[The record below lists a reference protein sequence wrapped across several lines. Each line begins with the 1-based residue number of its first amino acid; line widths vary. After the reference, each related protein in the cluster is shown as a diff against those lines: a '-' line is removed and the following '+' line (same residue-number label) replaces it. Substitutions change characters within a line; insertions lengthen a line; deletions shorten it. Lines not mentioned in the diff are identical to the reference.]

1 MLVLLISTGFLS
13 LYYVF
18 HINVLCQSAFPN
30 TLKLQLLLILSS
42 FCPLSQVHYFPEAFH
57 YLTIH
62 TYIHTHTHTHTLF
75 IVVTKC
81 TFVCPT
87 YSEAK

>member
-1 MLVLLISTGFLS
+1 MLFLLISTGFLS

-30 TLKLQLLLILSS
+30 TLKLQLLLILAS

-62 TYIHTHTHTHTLF
+62 THTHTHTHTLF

-81 TFVCPT
+81 TFVCPR

>member
-1 MLVLLISTGFLS
+1 MLFLLISTGFLS

-30 TLKLQLLLILSS
+30 TLKLQLLLILAS
-42 FCPLSQVHYFPEAFH
+42 FCPLSQVHYFPEASH
-57 YLTIH
+57 YLTI
-62 TYIHTHTHTHTLF
+62 HTHTHTLF
-75 IVVTKC
+75 IVTKC
-81 TFVCPT
+81 TFVCPR